1 MISDTGSQSKG
12 SWQVALERFA
22 REHPRG
28 FSFFLMLFTAA
39 LAVGLL
45 FAVAPPT
52 VLYQGF

>member
-1 MISDTGSQSKG
+1 MLAETGSGTKER
-12 SWQVALERFA
+12 WQLALERFA

-28 FSFFLMLFTAA
+28 FSLMLIVFTAA
-39 LAVGLL
+39 VAVGLL